1 MIKRIL
7 VGLDGSKQSEIAG
20 KYGIYFSKKLK
31 KPVIGIHIIDIRLL
45 EGPFIEDI
53 AGALGFTIYS
63 DFTPKIKEALEKRAD
78 IILNNFA
85 KECREEGADCSIV
98 SAYGIVVNEI
108 VNMADPEDL
117 IIVGKKGQ
125 HSEFSALLLG
135 STSEGIARKS
145 PCPVMV
151 THEIFKE
158 VNNVILAFDGR
169 EKSIHAAEYISDTLK
184 DLGIKEVLVLS
195 VFEEESEERKKHIE
209 DLLKEYLKL
218 DYKLEILYGYP
229 EEEITNFVNNNID
242 KYDLLVMGAYGESK
256 IKELIL
262 GSTTS
267 YILNHT
273 EIPSLLVK

>member
-20 KYGIYFSKKLK
+20 KYGIYLSKKLK
-31 KPVIGIHIIDIRLL
+31 KPVIGIDIIDIRLL
-45 EGPFIEDI
+45 EGPFIEDV
-53 AGALGFTIYS
+53 AGALGFTVYS

-108 VNMADPEDL
+108 VGMADPEDL

-125 HSEFSALLLG
+125 HSEFTALLIG
-135 STSEGIARKS
+135 STSEAVARKS
-145 PCPVMV
+145 PCPVLI
-151 THEIFKE
+151 THEVFKE
-158 VNNVILAFDGR
+158 IKNVILAFDGR
-169 EKSIHAAEYISDTLK
+169 EKSVHAAKYISDTLK
-184 DLGIKEVLVLS
+184 DIGIKKITVLS
-195 VFEEESEERKKHIE
+195 VLEDESTEKQKHIE
-209 DLLKEYLKL
+209 ELLKEYLKL
-218 DYKLEILYGYP
+218 PYELKVLYGYP
-229 EEEITNFVNNNID
+229 EEEITNFVNDNLD
-242 KYDLLVMGAYGESK
+242 TYDLLVMGAYGESK

-273 EIPSLLVK
+273 QIPALLVK

>member
-7 VGLDGSKQSEIAG
+7 VGLDGSEQSKIAG
-20 KYGIYFSKKLK
+20 KYGIYLSKKLK

-53 AGALGFTIYS
+53 AGALGFTVYS

-78 IILNNFA
+78 IILDAFA

-125 HSEFSALLLG
+125 HSEFTALLLG
-135 STSEGIARKS
+135 STSEAIARKA

-158 VNNVILAFDGR
+158 IQNIVLAFDGR
-169 EKSIHAAEYISDTLK
+169 EKSIHASQYISDTLK
-184 DLGIKEVLVLS
+184 DLDIKKVTVISVL
-195 VFEEESEERKKHIE
+195 EEDSPEKKKHIQE
-209 DLLKEYLKL
+209 LLEEYLKVDFEL
-218 DYKLEILYGYP
+218 KFMYGYP
-229 EEEITNFVNNNID
+229 EEEITEFINSNLD

-273 EIPSLLVK
+273 QIATLLVK